1 MWWLRL
7 GAEGVASTLRSAYL
21 EYAKYPALVNIK
33 NMLYIGNMGRP
44 PTHPIKKLIS
54 LTEAQAQAISDYRFD
69 GRFPSENEAI
79 RDLIEKGLSV
89 AIANQKTDNQS
100 K

>member
-1 MWWLRL
+1 
-7 GAEGVASTLRSAYL
+7 
-21 EYAKYPALVNIK
+21 
-33 NMLYIGNMGRP
+33 MLYVRNMGRP

-69 GRFPSENEAI
+69 ARIPSENEAI
-79 RDLIEKGLSV
+79 RDLIEKGLSIV
-89 AIANQKTDNQS
+89 GREK

>member
-1 MWWLRL
+1 
-7 GAEGVASTLRSAYL
+7 
-21 EYAKYPALVNIK
+21 
-33 NMLYIGNMGRP
+33 MGRQSLYP
-44 PTHPIKKLIS
+44 VKKLIS
-54 LTEAQAQAISDYRFD
+54 LSEEQVKAIADYRFD

>member
-1 MWWLRL
+1 
-7 GAEGVASTLRSAYL
+7 
-21 EYAKYPALVNIK
+21 
-33 NMLYIGNMGRP
+33 MGRP

-69 GRFPSENEAI
+69 ARIPSENEAI
-79 RDLIEKGLSV
+79 RDLIEKGLSIV
-89 AIANQKTDNQS
+89 GREK

>member
-1 MWWLRL
+1 
-7 GAEGVASTLRSAYL
+7 
-21 EYAKYPALVNIK
+21 
-33 NMLYIGNMGRP
+33 MGRP

-54 LTEAQAQAISDYRFD
+54 LTEEQAKAISDYRFD
-69 GRFPSENEAI
+69 ARIPSENEAI

-89 AIANQKTDNQS
+89 VNMVK